1 MPASPISIAIDG
13 PASSGKGTVARMV
26 ARALDLPYVDTGAMY
41 RSVGLRALR
50 EGVST
55 TGGARLGALA
65 AALSFQFTWDGSL
78 LRVAVDGEDLTAAI
92 RTEAV
97 GQAASDVAVV
107 PEVRAALLDLQR
119 DLARAGAVMDGR
131 DIGTVVLP
139 DADLKIYLDA
149 SAEVRAARRRDE
161 LAARGDVRP
170 LAVVLADI
178 LARDAQ
184 DSTRAHAPLCAA
196 EDAVRVDSTH
206 RSPQEVV
213 EEILQLV
220 GGIVSTSTHRA

>member
-1 MPASPISIAIDG
+1 
-13 PASSGKGTVARMV
+13 MV

-50 EGVST
+50 QEIPT
-55 TGGARLGALA
+55 TDGPRVGALA
-65 AALSFQFTWDGSL
+65 AALNFAFSWDGAL
-78 LRVAVDGEDLTAAI
+78 LRVAVDGEDLTTPI

-97 GQAASDVAVV
+97 GRAASDVAVL

-119 DLARAGAVMDGR
+119 ELARSGAVMDGR

-149 SAEVRAARRRDE
+149 SAEVRATRRRDE
-161 LAARGDVRP
+161 LASRGDVRP

-178 LARDAQ
+178 IARDAQ
-184 DSTRAHAPLCAA
+184 DSGRAHAPLRAA
-196 EDAVRVDSTH
+196 DDAVCIDSTH
-206 RSPQEVV
+206 RSPQQVV
-213 EEILQLV
+213 DEILRLA
-220 GGIVSTSTHRA
+220 R